1 MNIFLRAQDLYIP
14 KYKKPSRGG
23 RKLESLCKDPLV
35 KLREKKGMHRQWK
48 QGHVAWE
55 EYRDAIRMCRDGIRK
70 AKAWLELHLARD
82 VKTNRR
88 GT

>member
-1 MNIFLRAQDLYIP
+1 MQKR
-14 KYKKPSRGG
+14 
-23 RKLESLCKDPLV
+23 
-35 KLREKKGMHRQWK
+35 WK

-55 EYRDAIRMCRDGIRK
+55 EYSDAVRMCRDGIRK

-82 VKTNRR
+82 VKINKR